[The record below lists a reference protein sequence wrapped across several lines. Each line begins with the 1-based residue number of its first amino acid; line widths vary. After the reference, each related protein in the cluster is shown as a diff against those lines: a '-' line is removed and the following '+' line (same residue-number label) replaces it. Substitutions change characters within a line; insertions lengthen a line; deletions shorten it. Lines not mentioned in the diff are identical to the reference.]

1 MSDTIY
7 TEGMKAYRDKVRGV
21 TIPDMIQKALRDTFT
36 ITISDIEIVVSFN
49 EAQQVSRLNI
59 QYDTCQETYP
69 ISDMKRLM
77 EQGIYEHK

>member
-1 MSDTIY
+1 MPNRID
-7 TEGMKAYRDKVRGV
+7 
-21 TIPDMIQKALRDTFT
+21 DMIQEALRDTFT

-69 ISDMKRLM
+69 ILDMLRPM